1 MATLEEELKLAKQAK
16 VVIERKSRTET
27 VEVLRKANQMA
38 AAQMTTFS
46 SEGPLNDARHKLGL
60 ALPLVIRAL
69 EEGQSSQDKIDKAK
83 KCNRRLDE
91 ALKVEVSNRRRQL
104 SFSGPSIAEGQGQQV
119 HLIGQRIR

>member
-60 ALPLVIRAL
+60 ALPVIRAL
-69 EEGQSSQDKIDKAK
+69 EEGQPSQDKIDNAK
-83 KCNRRLDE
+83 SAIEDWMRL
-91 ALKVEVSNRRRQL
+91 LKSR
-104 SFSGPSIAEGQGQQV
+104 
-119 HLIGQRIR
+119 

>member
-83 KCNRRLDE
+83 SAIEDWMRL
-91 ALKVEVSNRRRQL
+91 LKSR
-104 SFSGPSIAEGQGQQV
+104 
-119 HLIGQRIR
+119 

>member
-16 VVIERKSRTET
+16 VVIERKSRTETT

-60 ALPLVIRAL
+60 ALPVIRAL
-69 EEGQSSQDKIDKAK
+69 EEGQPSQDKIDNAK
-83 KCNRRLDE
+83 SAIEDWMRL
-91 ALKVEVSNRRRQL
+91 LKSR
-104 SFSGPSIAEGQGQQV
+104 
-119 HLIGQRIR
+119 